1 MAFKGRNKGLGGV
14 VPNLDCAIIGGGE
27 NVGFVSGRVV
37 VNVIDAYEAQSEEN
51 SM

>member
-1 MAFKGRNKGLGGV
+1 MAFKGRNEGLGGV

-27 NVGFVSGRVV
+27 NVGFVSGGVV
-37 VNVIDAYEAQSEEN
+37 VNVIDAYGAQSEEG